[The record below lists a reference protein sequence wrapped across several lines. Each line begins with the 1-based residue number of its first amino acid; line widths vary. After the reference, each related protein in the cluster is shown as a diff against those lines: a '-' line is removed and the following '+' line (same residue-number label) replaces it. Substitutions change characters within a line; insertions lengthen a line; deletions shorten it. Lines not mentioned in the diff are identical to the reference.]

1 MKRVV
6 TDILWVQ
13 NAPIAFNQV
22 SFKSKKYEGIC
33 PWCTKSIGKVRASTY
48 GDLYS
53 KLFYIQVEHMDIC
66 NNRESVDMM
75 VKIRNKF
82 D

>member
-1 MKRVV
+1 MKKVV

-13 NAPIAFNQV
+13 NAPIAFNQI

-48 GDLYS
+48 RDLCI
-53 KLFYIQVEHMDIC
+53 KIFPIQAEHMDTC
-66 NNRESVDMM
+66 SNRESVEIM
-75 VKIRNKF
+75 VKIRGQV
-82 D
+82 

>member
-6 TDILWVQ
+6 TDSLWVQ
-13 NAPIAFNQV
+13 NAPVSFNQV

-33 PWCTKSIGKVRASTY
+33 PWCTKSIGKVKASTY
-48 GDLYS
+48 GDLYL
-53 KLFYIQVEHMDIC
+53 KLLPIQAEHMDTC
-66 NNRESVDMM
+66 NNRESVDIM
-75 VKIRNKF
+75 VKIRNKV